1 MVSWGSD
8 EYGYPRDCHYYDG
21 AHYEGHGGPRVGDG
35 CRGRIRLRAR
45 TRIDDTRKGALRRP
59 FVFISSKPARQAMP
73 VKEKSPEQQQLD
85 ELRYRIRHSAAH
97 IMAEAVLDLF
107 ANARFAVGPPT
118 DDGFY
123 YDFSVSR
130 PFTPEDLEQIE
141 ARMRETIAK
150 DAPFERTELSRD
162 GARERFAEQPFKL
175 EIIDEIPEGE
185 AITTYAH
192 ERFIDLCR
200 GPHVESTGK
209 VAAFKLMSVAGAYW
223 RGDEH
228 NEMLQRI
235 YGSAWESEEALI
247 QHLSRLE
254 EAAKRD
260 HRKLGQEL
268 GLFFFDPIAPASPFF
283 LPKGATL
290 NNTLVSYVRR
300 LYERYGY
307 QEVITPQVF
316 DSELWKRSGHYDNYK
331 EHMYFTYVDDRE
343 FGVKPMNCPAA
354 AMLYGAQLHSYRD
367 LPVRY
372 ADFGRL
378 HRFERS
384 GVTHGLTRVRT
395 FSQDDAHIFCTPDQ
409 VESEISSFIA
419 MVQETYE
426 VFGFEDVRVALSLRP
441 EKRIGSD
448 ELWDRAEGALAA
460 ALDTRGLEYEPVPN
474 EGAFYGPKIDFFV
487 ADAIG
492 REWQLSTVQLDYNLP
507 ERFDLEFVDAEG
519 ARQRPVVIHRAM
531 LGSLERFLGVIIEHF
546 GGAFPTWLA
555 PVQAEVIPIAD
566 RHVEYAQKVRGELE
580 SAGLRVHVDDRNER
594 MNAKIRDAQ
603 LHKVPYMLVVG
614 DKEAEAG
621 GAAVRLRTG
630 EDLGIVPTAEVAR
643 RIVGEGP
650 R

>member
-1 MVSWGSD
+1 
-8 EYGYPRDCHYYDG
+8 
-21 AHYEGHGGPRVGDG
+21 
-35 CRGRIRLRAR
+35 
-45 TRIDDTRKGALRRP
+45 
-59 FVFISSKPARQAMP
+59 MP

-85 ELRYRIRHSAAH
+85 ELRFRIRHSAAH

-107 ANARFAVGPPT
+107 PGARFAVGPPT

-130 PFTPEDLEQIE
+130 PFTPEDLERIE

-192 ERFIDLCR
+192 DRFIDLCR

-290 NNTLVSYVRR
+290 NNTLVSYVRG

-354 AMLYGAQLHSYRD
+354 AMLYSAQLHSYRD

-395 FSQDDAHIFCTPDQ
+395 FSQDDAHIFCAPWQ
-409 VESEISSFIA
+409 VESEIVKFIA
-419 MVQETYE
+419 MVQETYD

-448 ELWDRAEGALAA
+448 ELWDQAEGALAA

-531 LGSLERFLGVIIEHF
+531 LGSLERFLGVVIEHF

-566 RHVEYAQKVRGELE
+566 RHVEYAQRVRGELE
-580 SAGLRVHVDDRNER
+580 AAGLRVHVDDRNER

-630 EDLGIVPTAEVAR
+630 EDLGIVPTAD
-643 RIVGEGP
+643 IVRGG
-650 R
+650 

>member
-1 MVSWGSD
+1 
-8 EYGYPRDCHYYDG
+8 
-21 AHYEGHGGPRVGDG
+21 
-35 CRGRIRLRAR
+35 
-45 TRIDDTRKGALRRP
+45 
-59 FVFISSKPARQAMP
+59 MP
-73 VKEKSPEQQQLD
+73 VKQMSPEQQQLD
-85 ELRYRIRHSAAH
+85 ELRFRIRHSAAH

-107 ANARFAVGPPT
+107 PEAKFAVGPPT

-123 YDFSVSR
+123 YDFSVGR
-130 PFTPEDLEQIE
+130 PFTPEDLGRIE
-141 ARMRETIAK
+141 DRMRETIASG
-150 DAPFERTELSRD
+150 ARFERTELPR
-162 GARERFAEQPFKL
+162 AAAKERFAGQPFKL
-175 EIIDEIPEGE
+175 EIIDDIPEDE
-185 AITTYAH
+185 AVTTYAH
-192 ERFIDLCR
+192 AAFADLCR
-200 GPHVESTGK
+200 GPHVDSAGE
-209 VAAFKLMSVAGAYW
+209 VAAFKLMNVAGAYW
-223 RGDEH
+223 RGDER

-235 YGSAWESEEALI
+235 YGTAWESEDALI
-247 QHLSRLE
+247 AHLERLE

-283 LPKGATL
+283 LPKGAVL
-290 NNTLVSYVRR
+290 NNTLVSYVRG
-300 LYERYGY
+300 LYQRYGY

-331 EHMYFTYVDDRE
+331 EYMYFTYVDDRE

-354 AMLYGAQLHSYRD
+354 AMLYAAQLHSYRD

-395 FSQDDAHIFCTPDQ
+395 FSQDDAHIFCAPWQ
-409 VESEISSFIA
+409 VESEIVKFIA
-419 MVQETYE
+419 MVQETYD

-441 EKRIGSD
+441 ERRIGSD
-448 ELWDRAEGALAA
+448 ELWDAAEGALAS
-460 ALDTRGLEYEPVPN
+460 ALDIQGMEYEPVPN

-507 ERFDLEFVDAEG
+507 ERFDLEFVDSEG

-531 LGSLERFLGVIIEHF
+531 LGSLERFLGVMIEHY

-555 PVQAEVIPIAD
+555 PVQAEIIPIAD
-566 RHVEYAQKVRGELE
+566 RHVEYAERVRAELE

-603 LHKVPYMLVVG
+603 LQKAPYMLIVG
-614 DKEAEAG
+614 DKEAEAN
-621 GAAVRLRTG
+621 GAAVRLRSG
-630 EDLGIVPTAEVAR
+630 EDLGLLPLPDIASRMRDET
-643 RIVGEGP
+643 P

>member
-1 MVSWGSD
+1 
-8 EYGYPRDCHYYDG
+8 
-21 AHYEGHGGPRVGDG
+21 
-35 CRGRIRLRAR
+35 
-45 TRIDDTRKGALRRP
+45 
-59 FVFISSKPARQAMP
+59 MP

-107 ANARFAVGPPT
+107 PNARFAVGPPT
-118 DDGFY
+118 EDGFY

-247 QHLSRLE
+247 EHLSRLE

-290 NNTLVSYVRR
+290 NNTLVSYVRG

-531 LGSLERFLGVIIEHF
+531 LGSLERFLGVVIEHF

-580 SAGLRVHVDDRNER
+580 AAGLRVHLDDRNER

>member
-1 MVSWGSD
+1 
-8 EYGYPRDCHYYDG
+8 
-21 AHYEGHGGPRVGDG
+21 
-35 CRGRIRLRAR
+35 
-45 TRIDDTRKGALRRP
+45 
-59 FVFISSKPARQAMP
+59 MP

-85 ELRYRIRHSAAH
+85 ELRFRIRHSAAH

-107 ANARFAVGPPT
+107 PNARFAVGPPT

-130 PFTPEDLEQIE
+130 PFTPEDLEHIE

-192 ERFIDLCR
+192 DRFIDLCR

-254 EAAKRD
+254 EAARRD

-290 NNTLVSYVRR
+290 NNTLVSYVRG

-316 DSELWKRSGHYDNYK
+316 DSELWKRSGHYDHYK

-354 AMLYGAQLHSYRD
+354 AMLYDAQLHSYRD

-395 FSQDDAHIFCTPDQ
+395 FSQDDAHIFCAPDQ

-448 ELWDRAEGALAA
+448 ELWNQAEGALAA

-531 LGSLERFLGVIIEHF
+531 LGSLERFLGVVIEHF

-566 RHVEYAQKVRGELE
+566 RHVEYAQRVRGELE
-580 SAGLRVHVDDRNER
+580 AAGLRVHVDDRNER

-630 EDLGIVPTAEVAR
+630 EDLGIVPTADVAR
-643 RIVGEGP
+643 RIAGEAP

>member
-1 MVSWGSD
+1 
-8 EYGYPRDCHYYDG
+8 
-21 AHYEGHGGPRVGDG
+21 
-35 CRGRIRLRAR
+35 
-45 TRIDDTRKGALRRP
+45 
-59 FVFISSKPARQAMP
+59 MP

-107 ANARFAVGPPT
+107 PNARFAVGPPT

-130 PFTPEDLEQIE
+130 PFTLEDLEQIE

-247 QHLSRLE
+247 EHLRRLE

-290 NNTLVSYVRR
+290 NNTLVSYVRG

-426 VFGFEDVRVALSLRP
+426 VFGFEGVRVALSLRP

-519 ARQRPVVIHRAM
+519 TRQRPVVIHRAM
-531 LGSLERFLGVIIEHF
+531 LGSLERFLGVVIEHF

-580 SAGLRVHVDDRNER
+580 SAGLRVHVDERNER

-630 EDLGIVPTAEVAR
+630 EDLGIVPTAELAR
-643 RIVGEGP
+643 RIVGEAP